1 MVLNFIRWVLF
12 FLVLIIVVSLVIV
25 DVIIICFGVI
35 WWVICWFNCVV
46 SFIVSSE
53 WLLSVKKLVLVF
65 CTLYFSND
73 ENVVV
78 IIVLLFVFG
87 VCFGVCVFSL
97 GNGKVLWFSLLLVLS
112 GNCGSCSRII
122 GIICGGNVL
131 WSCVCNVLVFNGRFD
146 CDIR

>member
-1 MVLNFIRWVLF
+1 MVSNFIRRVLF
-12 FLVLIIVVSLVIV
+12 FLVLIIVVSLAIV
-25 DVIIICFGVI
+25 DAIIICFGVI
-35 WWVICWFNCVV
+35 WRVICRFNCVV

-53 WLLSVKKLVLVF
+53 WSLSAKKLVSVF

-73 ENVVV
+73 ENVAA

-87 VCFGVCVFSL
+87 VRFGVCVFSL
-97 GNGKVLWFSLLLVLS
+97 GNGKVLRFSLSLALS

-131 WSCVCNVLVFNGRFD
+131 RSCVCNALVFNGRFD